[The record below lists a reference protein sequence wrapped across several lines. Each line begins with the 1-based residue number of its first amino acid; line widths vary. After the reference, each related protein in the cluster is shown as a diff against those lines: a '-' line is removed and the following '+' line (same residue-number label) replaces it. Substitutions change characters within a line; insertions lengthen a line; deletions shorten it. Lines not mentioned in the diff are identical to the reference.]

1 MVANS
6 IKAKT
11 PEAQGTIDLL
21 KTKISTPVSNPSY
34 TDVDRVMSASLEIL
48 MGYSNGMIDASQEML
63 QQFQSTLKDWE
74 KSWDY
79 LPMDIAMEFVRDDK
93 NQIDN
98 NGHKLRVFPSRGFI
112 LPVNKKNAIASGIV
126 AKTDAE
132 RIPAE
137 IRFSIDEQALTRE
150 QVMML
155 DILANNDWK
164 RPIYFSSPGGSNV
177 SIALYQ
183 RGFVKQNGIAYEFT
197 PVVDRNPI
205 DKEKMYKNLT
215 KVYDFGKM
223 NKKGVLTDYY
233 TRRHTSQYRDQF
245 IRLAEAFLNEADE
258 LKNGKIQFPGQISE
272 LRGAGQSKTADS
284 LQNILK
290 NADKTI
296 ADNKKKA
303 IELIDRS
310 INVMPISNV
319 IDYGEPNPGNANF
332 ELAPGVTFEGYS
344 DGTLHEYVGVLYRA
358 GNKAK
363 ANKLAGEVA
372 TQIESI
378 LNYFE
383 KSNASFAFNNKPD
396 LISALTNYMI
406 VATYT
411 ADAEIGDKNSAVAKR
426 LNSKIN
432 ALYKVVFPRI
442 YSDLSVD
449 GKERVEIEKLK
460 NHIEAVGVKYGF
472 RATPAN
478 ISAPTTQENFTP
490 EQLQEM
496 MQQMQ

>member
-1 MVANS
+1 
-6 IKAKT
+6 
-11 PEAQGTIDLL
+11 
-21 KTKISTPVSNPSY
+21 
-34 TDVDRVMSASLEIL
+34 
-48 MGYSNGMIDASQEML
+48 MIDAPQEML
-63 QQFQSTLKDWE
+63 QQFQTTLKDWE

-126 AKTDAE
+126 AKKDAE
-132 RIPAE
+132 RIPSE

-245 IRLAEAFLNEADE
+245 IRLAEAYLNEADE

-272 LRGAGQSKTADS
+272 LRGAGQTKTADS

-426 LNSKIN
+426 LNAKIN

-449 GKERVEIEKLK
+449 GKDRVEIEKLK

-472 RATPAN
+472 RAAPAN